1 MEMSKASPLQG
12 SRPALGPWEN
22 VVLLGLVWGLR
33 FSHSFLLFI
42 VLQRVGK
49 HSLLDPSSLSLDVL
63 QAGPSL
69 GAWVASSA
77 LSLLVVLS
85 CGA

>member
-1 MEMSKASPLQG
+1 MSKASPLQG
-12 SRPALGPWEN
+12 SRPALGPREN
-22 VVLLGLVWGLR
+22 VVLLRLVWGLR

-63 QAGPSL
+63 QAGPLL
-69 GAWVASSA
+69 GAQVASLA
-77 LSLLVVLS
+77 LSLQVLLS
-85 CGA
+85 CGT